1 MLTFEAGGSVL
12 NESKLNRNKKAAN
25 INWTSNIFKL
35 LGFKDCNNF
44 ATLYVAKSCHD

>member
-25 INWTSNIFKL
+25 INWASNIFKL

-44 ATLYVAKSCHD
+44 AILYVAKSCHD